1 MAMDQRKLGNLA
13 LIAVAVAWGTMIPVI
28 SYLAQTWDPFFLGA
42 VRYVCGVPVLFAALW
57 LAEGFARPAV
67 RPAVWR
73 ALLPGWL
80 GLGGFAFIF
89 TIGVAHA
96 NPVIAAVLG
105 AANPVIAAV
114 VGGVI
119 FRIPF
124 DRRLTPAVVLA
135 VVGCALATIDWSG
148 GSLSLE
154 LRGGEPLVL
163 IASGLWAWYSIAIH
177 RWLGGWSQLRK
188 AANTM
193 AHGAVPLIV
202 GYFLARELGWA
213 QASPAMPTGWDL
225 GIFVWIIAGV
235 VVIGLLLW
243 NFGVAK
249 TNLVIA
255 SLYTNLV
262 PVVAIALLAIGGAAP
277 TLAQI
282 AGGALVIGGVA
293 WSEWRLLR
301 ARAAAERSL
310 TAAPDR
316 TVD

>member
-13 LIAVAVAWGTMIPVI
+13 LIAVACAWGTMIPVI
-28 SYLAQTWDPFFLGA
+28 THLAKTWDPFFLGA
-42 VRYVCGVPVLFAALW
+42 VRYIGGVPLLYAALW
-57 LAEGFARPAV
+57 LTEGFARPTT
-67 RPAVWR
+67 RPAIWR
-73 ALLPGWL
+73 ALVPGWV
-80 GLGGFAFIF
+80 GLAGFAFIF
-89 TIGVAHA
+89 TIGVAHS

-114 VGGVI
+114 IGGVF

-124 DRRLTPAVVLA
+124 DRRLTPAVILA
-135 VVGCALATIDWSG
+135 VVGCALASVDW
-148 GSLSLE
+148 LNFSLE

-163 IASGLWAWYSIAIH
+163 IASSMWAWYSIAVH
-177 RWLGGWSQLRK
+177 RWLDGWSQLRK

-193 AHGAVPLIV
+193 AHGAVPLAI

-213 QASPAMPTGWDL
+213 QAVPAMPTGWDL
-225 GIFVWIIAGV
+225 GIFLWVIAGV
-235 VVIGLLLW
+235 VVVGLLLW

-249 TNLVIA
+249 TDLVIA

-262 PVVAIALLAIGGAAP
+262 PVIAIVLLAIGGAAP
-277 TLAQI
+277 TLAQV

-301 ARAAAERSL
+301 ARAAAQRAV
-310 TAAPDR
+310 TAPDR
-316 TVD
+316 MAD

>member
-1 MAMDQRKLGNLA
+1 MDQRKLGNLA
-13 LIAVAVAWGTMIPVI
+13 LIAVACAWGTMIPVI
-28 SYLAQTWDPFFLGA
+28 SYLSKTWDPFFLGA
-42 VRYVCGVPVLFAALW
+42 VRYVGGVPLLYAALW
-57 LAEGFARPAV
+57 LSEGFARPAAQ
-67 RPAVWR
+67 PAVWR
-73 ALLPGWL
+73 ALVPGWV
-80 GLGGFAFIF
+80 GLAGFAFVF
-89 TIGVAHA
+89 TIGVAHS

-119 FRIPF
+119 FRVPF
-124 DRRLTPAVVLA
+124 DRRLTPAVILA
-135 VVGCALATIDWSG
+135 VIGCALASIDWSN
-148 GSLSLE
+148 LSLE

-163 IASGLWAWYSIAIH
+163 VASSMWAWYSIAVH
-177 RWLGGWSQLRK
+177 RWLDGWSQLRK

-193 AHGAVPLIV
+193 AHGAVPLTI

-213 QASPAMPTGWDL
+213 HSAPAMPAGWDL
-225 GIFVWIIAGV
+225 GIFLWVIGGV
-235 VVIGLLLW
+235 VVVGLLLW

-249 TNLVIA
+249 TGVVVA

-262 PVVAIALLAIGGAAP
+262 PVIAVTLLAIGGHPP

-301 ARAAAERSL
+301 ARAAADRAL
-310 TAAPDR
+310 AAPE
-316 TVD
+316 

>member
-1 MAMDQRKLGNLA
+1 MPMDQRKLGNLA
-13 LIAVAVAWGTMIPVI
+13 LIAVACAWGTMIPVI
-28 SYLAQTWDPFFLGA
+28 SYLSHTWDPFFLGA
-42 VRYVCGVPVLFAALW
+42 LRYVGGVPLLYAALW
-57 LAEGFARPAV
+57 LREGFARPTV

-73 ALLPGWL
+73 ALVPGWL
-80 GLGGFAFIF
+80 GLAGFAFIF
-89 TIGVAHA
+89 TIGVAHS

-114 VGGVI
+114 IGGVF

-124 DRRLTPAVVLA
+124 DRRLTPAVILA
-135 VVGCALATIDWSG
+135 VAGCATASIDWSN
-148 GSLSLE
+148 LSLE

-163 IASGLWAWYSIAIH
+163 IASSLWAWYSIAIH
-177 RWLGGWSQLRK
+177 RWLDGWSQLRK

-202 GYFLARELGWA
+202 GYFLARALGWA
-213 QASPAMPTGWDL
+213 HAVPAVPTGWDL
-225 GIFVWIIAGV
+225 AIFVWVIAGV

-249 TNLVIA
+249 TSLVIA

-262 PVVAIALLAIGGAAP
+262 PVIAVALLAIGGEAP

-301 ARAAAERSL
+301 GRAAAEHSL
-310 TAAPDR
+310 AAPD
-316 TVD
+316 

>member
-13 LIAVAVAWGTMIPVI
+13 LVAVAFAWGTMIPVI
-28 SYLAQTWDPFFLGA
+28 SHLAQTWDPFFLGA
-42 VRYVCGVPVLFAALW
+42 VRYVAGVPLLYAALW

-67 RPAVWR
+67 RPAMWR
-73 ALLPGWL
+73 ALIPGWF
-80 GLGGFAFIF
+80 GLGGFAFIY
-89 TIGVAHA
+89 TIGVAHS

-105 AANPVIAAV
+105 AANPVIAAL
-114 VGGVI
+114 VGGAI

-135 VVGCALATIDWSG
+135 VAGCALASIDWSN
-148 GSLSLE
+148 LSLE

-163 IASGLWAWYSIAIH
+163 VASSLWAWYSIAIH

-213 QASPAMPTGWDL
+213 QDAPAMPTGWDF
-225 GIFVWIIAGV
+225 GIFVWMIAGS

-249 TNLVIA
+249 TDLVIA

-301 ARAAAERSL
+301 ARAAAQRAL
-310 TAAPDR
+310 TAPDR

>member
-1 MAMDQRKLGNLA
+1 MDQRKLGNLA
-13 LIAVAVAWGTMIPVI
+13 LIAVACAWGTMIPVI
-28 SYLAQTWDPFFLGA
+28 SHLAKTWDPFFLGA
-42 VRYVCGVPVLFAALW
+42 LRYVGGVPLLYAALW
-57 LAEGFARPAV
+57 LREGFARPTV

-73 ALLPGWL
+73 ALIPGWL
-80 GLGGFAFIF
+80 GLAGFAFIF
-89 TIGVAHA
+89 TIGVAHS
-96 NPVIAAVLG
+96 NPVVAAVLG

-114 VGGVI
+114 IGGVF

-124 DRRLTPAVVLA
+124 DRRLTPAVILA
-135 VVGCALATIDWSG
+135 VIGCAMASIDWSN
-148 GSLSLE
+148 LSLE

-163 IASGLWAWYSIAIH
+163 IASSLWAWYSIAIH
-177 RWLGGWSQLRK
+177 RWLDGWSQLRK

-213 QASPAMPTGWDL
+213 QAVPAVPTGWDL
-225 GIFVWIIAGV
+225 AIFVWVIAGV

-249 TNLVIA
+249 TSLVIA

-262 PVVAIALLAIGGAAP
+262 PVIAVALLAIDGEAP

-282 AGGALVIGGVA
+282 GGGALVIGGVA

-301 ARAAAERSL
+301 GRAAAERSL
-310 TAAPDR
+310 TAPDQ
-316 TVD
+316 